1 MDDFGRLPTEVINL
15 VKEFY
20 QLPTF
25 HVISGLNTVYLQIKF
40 IHATCI
46 IHLANIYSFS
56 IFSETL
62 DKLEVFIKK
71 LINNEDCKYQSS
83 SKSIVYDK
91 IHINLVDDY
100 NNTIVLDNSC
110 LDTFIYAMQQYYNIL
125 DTYPKCPGNITI
137 SDIGCDDIL

>member
-1 MDDFGRLPTEVINL
+1 MDDFGRLPTEVITL

-25 HVISGLNTVYLQIKF
+25 HVISGLTTVYLQIKF

-46 IHLANIYSFS
+46 IHLANIYSFG
-56 IFSETL
+56 IFNETL
-62 DKLEVFIKK
+62 DQLREFIKK
-71 LINNEDCKYQSS
+71 LLSDEDCVYKSS
-83 SKSIVYDK
+83 AQSIVYDK
-91 IHINLVDDY
+91 IHINLKDC

-125 DTYPKCPGNITI
+125 DTYPKWSGNIKI
-137 SDIGCDDIL
+137 SDIGCEDIL